1 MARPRTFDEQDVLLK
16 AMRIFWRQGYEGTSL
31 SELLDATGLSKSSLY
46 DSFGNKR
53 DLFLAAFEIYR
64 QERMR
69 MLGEYLTSQPTA
81 YASIESFFHMVL
93 EHARQDEKPFGCM
106 SVNEAVEFGP
116 HDAEVQQL
124 VDRDF
129 QGIEDALEAAL
140 IRGQKDGS
148 ITREKSAR
156 KLARALM
163 VTHQGLQLMARSRT
177 EAERLDDALSVM
189 LEALKS

>member
-1 MARPRTFDEQDVLLK
+1 MARPRTFNEQEVLLK
-16 AMRIFWRQGYEGTSL
+16 AMRVFWKQGYESTSL
-31 SELLDATGLSKSSLY
+31 SDLLTVTGLSKSSLY

-64 QERMR
+64 MERMR
-69 MLGEYLTSQPTA
+69 MLGQYLTSQPTA
-81 YASIESFFHMVL
+81 YASIEAFFRMVL

-116 HDAEVQQL
+116 HDVEVQQL
-124 VDRDF
+124 VERDF
-129 QGIEDALEAAL
+129 QGIEDALEAAIL
-140 IRGQKDGS
+140 RGQRDGS
-148 ITREKSAR
+148 IALEKDAK

-177 EAERLDDALSVM
+177 EASRLDDALSVM
-189 LEALKS
+189 LDALR

>member
-1 MARPRTFDEQDVLLK
+1 MARPRTFNEQEVLQQ
-16 AMRIFWRQGYEGTSL
+16 AMHTFWKKGYEGTSL
-31 SELLDATGLSKSSLY
+31 SDLLSATGLSKSSLY
-46 DSFGNKR
+46 DSFGSKR

-64 QERMR
+64 KERMR
-69 MLGEYLTSQPTA
+69 VLDLHLNSQTTG
-81 YASIESFFHMVL
+81 YASIESFFQMVL
-93 EHARQDEKPFGCM
+93 EHAQKEEKPFGCM

-124 VDRDF
+124 IDRDF

-148 ITREKSAR
+148 VSVAKSAR

-189 LEALKS
+189 LETLKA